1 MLTQQHIDTVKSTIP
16 LLESAGP
23 AITKHFYQRMFEHN
37 PELKDI
43 FNMSH
48 QKTGGQPVALF
59 NAIAAYAKHIETP
72 EVLMDAVERI
82 AQKHTSFNVQPEQ
95 YAVVGHHL
103 IETLRELTGDAFT
116 PAVEEAWGVAYNV
129 LANIFIDRE
138 GELYALNAAA
148 DGGWI
153 GPRKFTL
160 TKTKTESE
168 LVKSFFFSPADGQ
181 PVLGYKP
188 GQYIGIEV
196 KPSTSDYQE
205 IRQYSLSDKAN
216 TKDYRISV
224 KREAIGIPGQV
235 SNCLHDEL
243 KVGDEVMLYPPA
255 GDFFFEDRQAPVV
268 LISAGVGVTPM
279 QAMLETLNAEDYPQ
293 PIHYIHACENAAQ
306 LSFADRLQE
315 IQQQYPFRQHLFLR
329 ELASDAHHTNAQ
341 TKHYEGLLNL
351 AGIQEQ
357 LPLNTGDFYLCGP
370 IKFMQFAKHQ
380 LLALDVSEERIHYEV
395 FGPHKDL

>member
-72 EVLMDAVERI
+72 QVLMDAVERI
-82 AQKHTSFNVQPEQ
+82 AQKHTSFNIQPAQ
-95 YAVVGHHL
+95 YSIVGHHL
-103 IETLRELTGDAFT
+103 IETLRELAGDAFT
-116 PAVEEAWGVAYNV
+116 PAVEEAWGEAYNV

-148 DGGWI
+148 NGGWI
-153 GPRKFTL
+153 GAREFVL
-160 TKTKTESE
+160 TETKAESE
-168 LVKSFFFSPADGQ
+168 LVKSLIFKPVDGL
-181 PVLGYKP
+181 PVMTYKP

-216 TKDYRISV
+216 GEYYRISV
-224 KREAIGIPGQV
+224 KREAVGIPGVV
-235 SNCLHDEL
+235 SNFLHDEL
-243 KVGDEVMLYPPA
+243 AVGDEVILYPPA
-255 GDFFFEDRQAPVV
+255 GDFFFVDRNAPVV
-268 LISAGVGVTPM
+268 LVSAGVGVTPM
-279 QAMLETLNAEDYPQ
+279 QAMLETLSAADYNH
-293 PIHYIHACENAAQ
+293 PIHYIHACENVAQ
-306 LSFADRLQE
+306 LSFAERLQE
-315 IQQQYPFRQHLFLR
+315 IQQKRSFHQHIFLR
-329 ELASDAHHTNAQ
+329 ETANDEAAQAIEHHT
-341 TKHYEGLLNL
+341 GLLNL
-351 AGIQEQ
+351 AAIQEQ
-357 LPLNTGDFYLCGP
+357 LPLSTGDYYLCGP
-370 IKFMQFAKHQ
+370 VTFMQFAKQQ
-380 LLALDVSEERIHYEV
+380 LLELGVNNERIHYEV

>member
-16 LLESAGP
+16 LLESAGT

-72 EVLMDAVERI
+72 EVLMGAVERI
-82 AQKHTSFNVQPEQ
+82 AQKHTSFNIQPPQ
-95 YAVVGHHL
+95 YSIIGHHL
-103 IETLRELTGDAFT
+103 IETLRELAGDAFT
-116 PAVEEAWGVAYNV
+116 PAVEEAWGEAYGV

-153 GPRKFTL
+153 GARKFVL
-160 TKTKTESE
+160 AETKIESE
-168 LVKSFFFSPADGQ
+168 LVKSFIFKPVDGLA
-181 PVLGYKP
+181 VLGYKP

-216 TKDYRISV
+216 HQHYRISV
-224 KREAIGIPGQV
+224 KREAVGIPGVV
-235 SNCLHDEL
+235 SNFLHDEL
-243 KVGDEVMLYPPA
+243 AVGDEVTLYPPA
-255 GDFFFEDRQAPVV
+255 GDFFFEDRKAPVV
-268 LISAGVGVTPM
+268 LISAGVGVTPI
-279 QAMLETLNAEDYPQ
+279 QAILETLSAEDYDF
-293 PIHYIHACENAAQ
+293 PIHYVHACENAAQ

-315 IQQQYPFRQHLFLR
+315 IQQQRPFRQNIWLR
-329 ELASDAHHTNAQ
+329 EAADDTATQAIEHHN
-341 TKHYEGLLNL
+341 GMLNL
-351 AGIQEQ
+351 AEIQEQ

-370 IKFMQFAKHQ
+370 VGFMQFAKLQ
-380 LLALDVSEERIHYEV
+380 LLALGVNDTQIHYEV